1 MSDTKKK
8 KNHDVEEHEEHI
20 DERWLVSYADMMTL
34 LFGLFVILFSIA
46 SEKQGNFNENLK
58 SVSDAA
64 TKLADN
70 QVPPVVEEKKEEE
83 KKPEEDV
90 EALKKKLKDTEELV
104 QTLKVKSDQLQEQF
118 TEKQQKAT
126 EDLNMIDQLKKQI
139 QDYKENIAKN
149 ENEMKL
155 NKESNEKLLQLV
167 QKNQQD
173 KNVQNSVL
181 QETVTLK
188 QNNMKLTQNIDE
200 LNQKIKN
207 LEKSLAAQPDKK
219 QIERKISSLQ
229 EEDQKNQKTVEEKE
243 KQIKMLNEKIAQIE
257 ETNSKL
263 KKDLQENESK
273 NADNK
278 TYLFVLF
285 KWSTEKHDLDL
296 TVTDPKGHLFSFKK
310 KSYPGSNGLFALDSR
325 SGPGA
330 EIWQSSDPYP
340 GQYVVKVKMYNNYGN
355 TEPAQLTG
363 SILSNKSSIAI
374 ADKKIDSKGGS
385 EQTFTFEVDAKG
397 FIKML

>member
-1 MSDTKKK
+1 MSDNKKK
-8 KNHDVEEHEEHI
+8 KHDIEEHEEHI

-64 TKLADN
+64 TKMA
-70 QVPPVVEEKKEEE
+70 EEKQQPIDKKVE
-83 KKPEEDV
+83 KPVEDV
-90 EALKKKLKDTEELV
+90 EALKKKLKETEELAV
-104 QTLKVKSDQLQEQF
+104 ALKVKSEQLQVQF
-118 TEKQQKAT
+118 NEKLTKAD
-126 EDLNMIDQLKKQI
+126 ENANMIDLLKKQI
-139 QDYKENIAKN
+139 QDYKENVAKN

-155 NKESNEKLLQLV
+155 NKENNEKLLQLV
-167 QKNQQD
+167 QRNQKD
-173 KNVQNSVL
+173 KNVQDSVL
-181 QETVTLK
+181 QETVNLK

-207 LEKSLAAQPDKK
+207 LEKNLAAQPDKK
-219 QIERKISSLQ
+219 QIDRKISSLQ
-229 EEDQKNQKTVEEKE
+229 EEDLKNQKAVEEKE
-243 KQIKMLNEKIAQIE
+243 KQIKSLNEKIAQIE
-257 ETNSKL
+257 EANSQL
-263 KKDLQENESK
+263 KKDIKENENKS
-273 NADNK
+273 NDNK

-296 TVTDPKGHLFSFKK
+296 TVTDPQGHLFSFKK
-310 KSYPGSNGLFALDSR
+310 KSYSGANGLFALDSR

-340 GQYVVKVKMYNNYGN
+340 GRYVVKVKMYNNYGN
-355 TEPAQLTG
+355 MEPAQLTG

-374 ADKKIDSKGGS
+374 ADKKIESKGGA